1 MAVYN
6 DDDNFDLVDDETGEI
21 IHIGK
26 NVALIPTTYEMTYAQ
41 DYKRL
46 LKDIDLYGDYMKAR
60 E

>member
-6 DDDNFDLVDDETGEI
+6 DDDNFDLVDEETGEI

-26 NVALIPTTYEMTYAQ
+26 NVALIPTTYEMTYAL